1 MAIDT
6 VVLKSSY
13 DLMTEGEAIAY
24 SVRKLA
30 DDVANGR
37 ALKTIK
43 ITRFVDSSGYDYLK
57 FNFPVCGNL
66 SSADLMA
73 IYCMMGGFDTFLV
86 GNCERA
92 RRDDVIRQT
101 LGARNLH
108 SVPELDVPAFMDIGN
123 AREELS
129 FINTQKRGFSALPEE
144 ARSRLV
150 LEMAADQPLLYDV
163 SRQALDLSVDGV
175 DFAINLN
182 AINLMKQRVPLF
194 IRNGYDKVVNSRG
207 EEVVIK
213 ENNNFAQTHSSVIAN
228 ASTFGVLYDRRNGG
242 SYLSI
247 AHLIGGMNIAD
258 AARLFARTFARPRDL
273 AAATPE
279 LARYFIARRELGRA
293 ASYRTLS
300 TVLNIVMS
308 TSTLDDRVHVDAT
321 NDDLFAC
328 WDVDGWNN
336 DFVGY
341 KNLFDANLDHLEDIM
356 PYAEEVYKVNE
367 ALGRAK
373 NAMSANEFTHKYT
386 SLARKI
392 IILVKDKDRL
402 RALGIKDETID
413 RMQGIGIENML
424 SSQAAPEREMITDL
438 RRHLREQ
445 YLPGFYTNRERY
457 RSSGQDKN

>member
-30 DDVANGR
+30 DDVAHGR

-73 IYCMMGGFDTFLV
+73 IYCTMGGFDTFLV

-108 SVPELDVPAFMDIGN
+108 SVPELDVPAFMDLET

-129 FINTQKRGFSALPEE
+129 FINTQKRGFSALPEKTR
-144 ARSRLV
+144 ARLV

-213 ENNNFAQTHSSVIAN
+213 ENNNFAQTYRSVIAN
-228 ASTFGVLYDRRNGG
+228 ASTFGMLYDRRNGG

-247 AHLIGGMNIAD
+247 WHLIESLNISD
-258 AARLFARTFARPRDL
+258 AAKLLARTCRRAKDL
-273 AAATPE
+273 AAVTPD
-279 LARYFIARRELGRA
+279 LARYLKARRGLGRA

-300 TVLNIVMS
+300 TVLNTVMS

-328 WDVDGWNN
+328 WDMDGWNN

-341 KNLFDANLDHLEDIM
+341 KNLFDANIDHLEDIM
-356 PYAEEVYKVNE
+356 PYAEQAYKVNE

-373 NAMSANEFTHKYT
+373 HAMNAHEFAHKYT

-392 IILVKDKDRL
+392 ILLVKDKDRL
-402 RALGIKDETID
+402 RALGIDDETID

-438 RRHLREQ
+438 RRHLQEQ
-445 YLPGFYTNRERY
+445 YLQEFYTNRERY
-457 RSSGQDKN
+457 RNSGKDNN